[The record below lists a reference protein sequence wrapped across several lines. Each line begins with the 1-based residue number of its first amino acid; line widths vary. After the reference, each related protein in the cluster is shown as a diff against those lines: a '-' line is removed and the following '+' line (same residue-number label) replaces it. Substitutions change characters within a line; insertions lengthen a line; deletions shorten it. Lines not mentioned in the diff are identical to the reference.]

1 VRKLVL
7 ASMLAA
13 FATAVALPAFVAPQS
28 AVAAE
33 KKKPK
38 MKIEKKKKPSA
49 KM

>member
-13 FATAVALPAFVAPQS
+13 FATAIAVPAIVAPQS

-33 KKKPK
+33 KKKTK
-38 MKIEKKKKPSA
+38 MKIEKKKKPSGG
-49 KM
+49 M